1 MNTSHTIEIGELL
14 GQLCAKG
21 IESAVREA
29 DPCLRSSDL
38 AEMAACENFAP
49 GRRAEFLSGRV
60 CAREALQALGYQ
72 DSPLAADSEGVP
84 QWPAGSVGSI
94 THSRGCCGAVVAQ
107 AENYAGLGLDF
118 EQTGRLSEAAA
129 KRVVHPTEAAFAS
142 GHNDGAT
149 LLFSLKEAFY
159 KAQFPKWRVRAN
171 FQDIAFA
178 VDLGAGIA
186 ELAHVN
192 ESLGTLAV
200 NASSRFEFRFAQ
212 TEHVV
217 LSLCCVL
224 PDS

>member
-1 MNTSHTIEIGELL
+1 M
-14 GQLCAKG
+14 KG

-29 DPCLRSSDL
+29 DPCMQSSDL
-38 AEMAACENFAP
+38 AEMAACENFALA
-49 GRRAEFLSGRV
+49 RRAEFLSGRA

-94 THSRGCCGAVVAQ
+94 THSRGCCGAVAAQ

-129 KRVVHPTEAAFAS
+129 KRVVHPMEAVFAS
-142 GHNDGAT
+142 GHAEGAT
-149 LLFSLKEAFY
+149 VLFSLKEAFY

-171 FQDIAFA
+171 FQDIALD
-178 VDLGAGIA
+178 VDLSAGIA
-186 ELAHVN
+186 KLVHLN
-192 ESLGTLAV
+192 ESLDVLAL
-200 NASSRFEFRFAQ
+200 NPGSRFKFRFAQ
-212 TEHVV
+212 TEHMV